1 VTKYLQTLVF
11 AFALVFALAST
22 GVASAQ
28 EKEKP
33 SPPPPQKASTPMPV
47 NVTPLKV
54 QVVIARYQGEKKISS
69 MPYTLTMNA
78 NNHAN
83 LRMGTKIPVMMVTHM
98 GPAQTPAPQ
107 VGPVQY
113 QDVGTN
119 IDCSSTALE
128 DGRYLLSISVD
139 DSSVYPDEQ
148 PAGGAKGNPSF
159 RSFRA
164 SNSMVLKN
172 GETGQFTTATD
183 KVTGETVK
191 VDVTL
196 TVVK

>member
-1 VTKYLQTLVF
+1 MKYFQTLAFVF
-11 AFALVFALAST
+11 AFALAST
-22 GVASAQ
+22 ALVSTQ

-33 SPPPPQKASTPMPV
+33 ATAAPKTATPI

-54 QVVIARYQGEKKISS
+54 QIVIGRYQGEKKISS
-69 MPYTLTMNA
+69 LPYTLTMNA
-78 NNHAN
+78 NNHAS
-83 LRMGTKIPVMMVTHM
+83 LRMGTQVPVVMFSSPNPAMPKDM
-98 GPAQTPAPQ
+98 PQAGPI
-107 VGPVQY
+107 QY
-113 QDVGTN
+113 RDIGTN

-139 DSSVYPDEQ
+139 DSSVSPDEQ
-148 PAGGAKGNPSF
+148 GAGAAKNGPSF

-164 SNSMVLKN
+164 TDTMVLKN

-183 KVTGETVK
+183 KVSGDTMR

-196 TVVK
+196 TVMK